1 MKISCCSMPS
11 VRRTLSFVL
20 LLTLCS
26 GSAPVRADL
35 PRELSSPLA
44 QVQIVSV
51 NAKQARVLDVN
62 RFDRLLALTLAL
74 RSRPPAFDG
83 GAAAA
88 VTAPDVLILQEM
100 SFSNVEIFRRLLNQR
115 SDNQYEIV
123 ATENSK
129 PKFLINS
136 NTVTLNGEPVAWTDP
151 CVPGSGDDPPRD
163 YLFARLAETTS
174 ELPFVVAGVHLE
186 PKYGETGQSD
196 CRRRNVAE
204 LRAQL
209 EAETGAVIVGGD
221 FNQRATGQFRE
232 CDVEEQTQPSE
243 WWVRM
248 TAPPEGGKVYVD
260 AVRDRHR
267 RHAATMADEWTHE
280 QKRVDVTC
288 DGVLRNRRT
297 RIDYLFASGAVI
309 ADAHADHPGWAGPDP
324 GTRDPVNSRYSDH
337 RFVWGRFVIAGPPQP
352 QNLTVA
358 QNEEGAAHLS
368 WEPSEGAVQYIVYR
382 AAVNREYSVL
392 ERVDAAVTS
401 YEDVSTENGRTY
413 RYAVAPVDANG
424 LQGLESEAVTVTVDT
439 VGPRVIDVDPN
450 RAARQV
456 PRDVVVS
463 VRFNEPIDRLSVGN
477 RTISLTRNGVRTQ
490 GDIEQ
495 VSDEELTFTPDGLLK
510 KKTTYTITVRP
521 VSDRNGNEGRSFTST
536 FKTGSR

>member
-1 MKISCCSMPS
+1 MKISCRSMTS
-11 VRRTLSFVL
+11 VRRPLSIVL
-20 LLTLCS
+20 LVTLCI
-26 GSAPVRADL
+26 GSAPARADL
-35 PRELSSPLA
+35 PPELSSPPA
-44 QVQIVSV
+44 QLQIVSV

-83 GAAAA
+83 GVAAA
-88 VTAPDVLILQEM
+88 VTAPDVVILQEM

-129 PKFLINS
+129 PKFVINS
-136 NTVTLNGEPVAWTDP
+136 TTVALNGAPVAWTDP
-151 CVPGSGDDPPRD
+151 CVPGNGDDPPRD
-163 YLFARLAETTS
+163 YLFARFVETTS

-204 LRAQL
+204 LRTQL

-232 CDVEEQTQPSE
+232 CDVEEETTPSQ
-243 WWVRM
+243 WWVGM
-248 TAPPEGGKVYVD
+248 TRPREGGKVYVD
-260 AVRDRHR
+260 AVRDWHR
-267 RHAATMADEWTHE
+267 RHTASMVDEWTHE
-280 QKRVDVTC
+280 QKSVKVTC
-288 DGVLRNRRT
+288 EGVLRNRRT

-309 ADAHADHPGWAGPDP
+309 AEAHADHPGWAGPDP

-337 RFVWGRFVIAGPPQP
+337 RFVWGRFVLAGPPQP
-352 QNLTVA
+352 SNLTAA
-358 QNEEGAAHLS
+358 QDDDGAVHLT
-368 WEPSEGAVQYIVYR
+368 WEPSEGAVRYIVYR
-382 AAVNREYSVL
+382 AVGTREYSVL
-392 ERVDAAVTS
+392 EEVDASVTG
-401 YEDVSTENGRTY
+401 YEDVSTENGRKY
-413 RYAVAPVDANG
+413 RYAVAPVDSNG
-424 LQGLESEAVTVTVDT
+424 FQGLESEAVTVQVDT

-450 RAARQV
+450 RASRQV

-463 VRFNEPIDRLSVGN
+463 VRFNEPIDRLSVGT
-477 RTISLTRNGVRTQ
+477 RTISLTRNGVRIR

-495 VSDEELTFTPDGLLK
+495 VSDEELTFAPDGLLK
-510 KKTTYTITVRP
+510 KRTRYTIAVRP
-521 VSDRNGNEGRSFTST
+521 VSDLVGNEGRSFSST
-536 FKTGSR
+536 FRTASQ

>member
-1 MKISCCSMPS
+1 MKISCCSMMFL
-11 VRRTLSFVL
+11 RRTLGMVL
-20 LLTLCS
+20 LLTLCI
-26 GSAPVRADL
+26 GAAPVSADL

-44 QVQIVSV
+44 QLQIVSV

-62 RFDRLLALTLAL
+62 RFNRLLALTLAL
-74 RSRPPAFDG
+74 RSRPAAFDG
-83 GAAAA
+83 GFAAA

-100 SFSNVEIFRRLLNQR
+100 SLSNVEIFRRLLNQR

-151 CVPGSGDDPPRD
+151 CVPGSGGDPPRD
-163 YLFARLAETTS
+163 YFFARFFETTS
-174 ELPFVVAGVHLE
+174 ALPFVVAGVHLE
-186 PKYGETGQSD
+186 PKYGETGQSG

-209 EAETGAVIVGGD
+209 EAETAPVIVGGD

-232 CDVEEQTQPSE
+232 CDVEEETEPSD

-248 TAPPEGGKVYVD
+248 TAPPGGGKVYVD
-260 AVRDRHR
+260 AVREWHR
-267 RHAATMADEWTHE
+267 RHVASMVDEWTHE
-280 QKRVDVTC
+280 QKSVEVTC

-309 ADAHADHPGWAGPDP
+309 AEAHADHPGWAGPDP

-352 QNLTVA
+352 QGLA
-358 QNEEGAAHLS
+358 AAHDEDGAVHLT

-382 AAVNREYSVL
+382 AVGKRQYSVL
-392 ERVDAAVTS
+392 EQVDAAVTNFD
-401 YEDVSTENGRTY
+401 DVSTEHGRTY

-424 LQGLESEAVTVTVDT
+424 LQGLESKAVTVEVDT

-456 PRDVVVS
+456 PRDIVVN

-477 RTISLTRNGVRTQ
+477 RTISLTRNGARTQ
-490 GDIEQ
+490 GVIEL
-495 VSDEELTFTPDGLLK
+495 VADEELTFTPDGLLK
-510 KKTTYTITVRP
+510 KKTTYTINVRP
-521 VSDRNGNEGRSFTST
+521 VSDLVGNEGRSFTST
-536 FKTGSR
+536 FRTASE

>member
-1 MKISCCSMPS
+1 MKLSCRSMTS
-11 VRRTLSFVL
+11 LRRILSIAF

-26 GSAPVRADL
+26 GSATVRADL

-44 QVQIVSV
+44 QIQIVSV

-83 GAAAA
+83 GFAGD

-136 NTVTLNGEPVAWTDP
+136 NAVALNGEPVAWTDP
-151 CVPGSGDDPPRD
+151 CVPGNGDDPPRD
-163 YLFARLAETTS
+163 YLFARFIEATS
-174 ELPFVVAGVHLE
+174 EVPFVVAGVHLE
-186 PKYGETGQSD
+186 PKYGETGQSN

-209 EAETGAVIVGGD
+209 EAESGAVIVGGD

-232 CDVEEQTQPSE
+232 CDVEEETEPSE

-260 AVRDRHR
+260 AVRDWHR
-267 RHAATMADEWTHE
+267 RHAASMVDEWTHE
-280 QKRVDVTC
+280 QKSVEVTC

-297 RIDYLFASGAVI
+297 RIDYLFASGTVMAE
-309 ADAHADHPGWAGPDP
+309 AHADHPGWAGPDP

-352 QNLTVA
+352 QNLA
-358 QNEEGAAHLS
+358 ADQDEEGAVHLT
-368 WEPSEGAVQYIVYR
+368 WEPSEGTVQYIVYR
-382 AAVNREYSVL
+382 AVGNREYSVL
-392 ERVDAAVTS
+392 GRVDAAVMS
-401 YEDVSTENGRTY
+401 YDDVSTEHGKTY
-413 RYAVAPVDANG
+413 RYAVAPVDSNG
-424 LQGLESEAVTVTVDT
+424 LQGLESEAVTVEVDT

-456 PRDVVVS
+456 RRDIVVS

-510 KKTTYTITVRP
+510 RKRTYTITVRP
-521 VSDRNGNEGRSFTST
+521 VSDLVGNEGRSFTST
-536 FKTGSR
+536 FRTGSQ

>member
-1 MKISCCSMPS
+1 MKISCCSMMS
-11 VRRTLSFVL
+11 LRRMLGMVL
-20 LLTLCS
+20 LLTLCI
-26 GSAPVRADL
+26 GAAPVSADL

-44 QVQIVSV
+44 QLQIVSV

-62 RFDRLLALTLAL
+62 RFNRLLALTLAL
-74 RSRPPAFDG
+74 RSRPAAFDG
-83 GAAAA
+83 GFAAA

-100 SFSNVEIFRRLLNQR
+100 SLSNVEIFRRLLNQR

-151 CVPGSGDDPPRD
+151 CVPGSGGDPPRD
-163 YLFARLAETTS
+163 YLFAPFIETTS
-174 ELPFVVAGVHLE
+174 ALPFVVAGVHLE
-186 PKYGETGQSD
+186 PKYGETGQSN

-209 EAETGAVIVGGD
+209 EAETAPVIVGGD

-232 CDVEEQTQPSE
+232 CDVEEETEPSD

-260 AVRDRHR
+260 AGREWHR
-267 RHAATMADEWTHE
+267 RHAASMVDEWTHE
-280 QKRVDVTC
+280 QKSVEVTC

-309 ADAHADHPGWAGPDP
+309 AEAHADHPGWAGPDP

-352 QNLTVA
+352 QSLA
-358 QNEEGAAHLS
+358 AAHDEEGAVHLT

-382 AAVNREYSVL
+382 AVGKRQYSVL
-392 ERVDAAVTS
+392 EQVDAAVTNFD
-401 YEDVSTENGRTY
+401 DVSTEHGRTY

-424 LQGLESEAVTVTVDT
+424 LQGLESKAVTVEVDT

-456 PRDVVVS
+456 PRDIVVN
-463 VRFNEPIDRLSVGN
+463 VRFNEPIDRLSVRN
-477 RTISLTRNGVRTQ
+477 RTISVTRNGTRTQ
-490 GDIEQ
+490 GVVEQ
-495 VSDEELTFTPDGLLK
+495 VADEELTFTPDGLLK
-510 KKTTYTITVRP
+510 KKTTYTINVRP
-521 VSDRNGNEGRSFTST
+521 VSDLVGNEGRSFTST
-536 FKTGSR
+536 FRTASE

>member
-1 MKISCCSMPS
+1 MMSL
-11 VRRTLSFVL
+11 RRTLGMVL
-20 LLTLCS
+20 LITLCI
-26 GSAPVRADL
+26 GVAPVGADL
-35 PRELSSPLA
+35 PPELSSPLA
-44 QVQIVSV
+44 QLQIVSV

-62 RFDRLLALTLAL
+62 RFNRLLALTLAL

-83 GAAAA
+83 GSAAA

-100 SFSNVEIFRRLLNQR
+100 SLSNVEIFRRLLNQR
-115 SDNQYEIV
+115 SGNQYEIV

-151 CVPGSGDDPPRD
+151 CVPGSGGDPPRD
-163 YLFARLAETTS
+163 YFFARFIETTS

-186 PKYGETGQSD
+186 PKYGETGQSA

-209 EAETGAVIVGGD
+209 EAETTPVIVGGD

-232 CDVEEQTQPSE
+232 CDVEEETEPSE

-260 AVRDRHR
+260 AVREWHR
-267 RHAATMADEWTHE
+267 RHVASMVDEWTHE
-280 QKRVDVTC
+280 QKSVEVTC

-309 ADAHADHPGWAGPDP
+309 AEAHADHPGWAGPDP

-352 QNLTVA
+352 QNLA
-358 QNEEGAAHLS
+358 AAHDEEGAVHLT

-382 AAVNREYSVL
+382 AVGKRQYSVL
-392 ERVDAAVTS
+392 EQVDAAVTS
-401 YEDVSTENGRTY
+401 FDDVSTEHGRTY
-413 RYAVAPVDANG
+413 RYAVAPVDASG
-424 LQGLESEAVTVTVDT
+424 LQGLESKAVTVEVDT

-450 RAARQV
+450 RAARRV
-456 PRDVVVS
+456 PRDIVVN

-490 GDIEQ
+490 GVIEQ
-495 VSDEELTFTPDGLLK
+495 VADEELTFTPDGLLK
-510 KKTTYTITVRP
+510 KKTTYTINVRP
-521 VSDRNGNEGRSFTST
+521 VSDLVGNEGRRFTST
-536 FKTGSR
+536 FRTASE